1 MDTFANIFDSL
12 ENTSPGRIEYTA
24 VSDAR
29 IPLLT
34 VVKWRHTNGKLLP
47 VVFGIESLTI
57 LMTGIRDSTPSKLRN
72 SRVE

>member
-1 MDTFANIFDSL
+1 MDALANIFDSL

-29 IPLLT
+29 IPLLA
-34 VVKWRHTNGKLLP
+34 VAKWRHTNGKLLP

-57 LMTGIRDSTPSKLRN
+57 LMTGIKDLTPSKLRN
-72 SRVE
+72 SRIE